1 MKRRQSNRDAVGLLT
16 VPREAGRAC
25 AASRGHWCVHVP
37 VLRERGLW
45 GSAEVNYGEGAVYR
59 YVYI

>member
-1 MKRRQSNRDAVGLLT
+1 MKRRQSNRDAAGLLA

-37 VLRERGLW
+37 VLRERGL
-45 GSAEVNYGEGAVYR
+45 
-59 YVYI
+59 